1 MNSSL
6 RPNPYVGPRS
16 FQTGETLYGRER
28 ETLELLD
35 LLIAER
41 IVLLYSPS
49 GAGKTSLIQAALTPK
64 LQEEGF
70 NVLPPMRVSAEL
82 PPLPPP
88 PGSKPE
94 GRTNPVTNRF
104 LISTLVSLEQKLP
117 QEKRLP
123 LPTLT
128 RMTFDEYLKQRADL
142 GETSP
147 VLIFD
152 QFEEILTLDATN
164 LDAKVAFFEQLG
176 EALRDRSRWALFSM
190 REDYLAG
197 LDPYLKPIP
206 TRFAT
211 TYRLDLL
218 GVNAAREAVQKPAR
232 KGGVD
237 FTDAAAEKLVNDLR
251 RVQVQ
256 RPDGS
261 TEMQPGPY
269 VEPVQLQ
276 VVCYRLWDKLPE
288 GKTEIVERDIAD
300 VGDVNTALEDYYAS
314 SVEQTGRNSGA
325 SERAIRDWFDRQLIT
340 EQGIRGQVLMERDA
354 SRGLSNKAIRL
365 LEDAHLVRAE
375 ERRGST
381 WFELAH
387 DRLIEPVRASNA
399 AWFKANLSPLQQAAD
414 LWSRQDRADGLLL
427 RNKPLQDAEAWAK
440 QHASELTQTE
450 KDFLAESQQEQQVLE
465 KEKRQNRRIRLL
477 AIVSSVVGVIAIL
490 GIIIALVSLAQL
502 GGALE
507 ETDKQRAIAVTNE
520 QEAQRQREEVTKQD
534 RVSKMVSASLSQL
547 EVDPEVSLLLATQ
560 AFSTTQ
566 DVQTD
571 DALRQAVIASRL
583 RETLVGHTSHVLNA
597 DISPDGTQIATASA
611 DGTARVWDLN
621 SGKDLATLTGN
632 QGNVWSV
639 TYSPDGSIL
648 VTTDDGGTRVWD
660 AKCLKPGEN
669 NQSCVTRELK
679 GHSGPVYLAGISPD
693 GTRLVT
699 ASDDQTAIVWNLASG
714 AQEHVFRGHASAVNS
729 AAFSPD
735 GNKIVTA
742 SADQTLRV
750 WDLTNCTPDCA
761 FQEYKGPTGAMWNAS
776 FSPDGKFLV
785 AASEDQNAYKFNVA
799 DGNIETFFIGHTDTV
814 FGAAFSPDG
823 EQIVTASADGTA
835 RLWDANYGV
844 QLAVLRGHSGNV
856 NSVAFNDDGELIVT
870 ASDDGTAKL
879 WNEGS
884 GIELKTVRGHTNK
897 VFSVAF
903 SPEGKRIATAS
914 QDRTAGVWDAAT
926 GLEVLPPL
934 VGHTDWV
941 TDADFSPDGTHLVT
955 TSEDGTVRL
964 WDLNGCNA
972 TECPSVEIRMAEGVV
987 AQHAAF
993 SPDGTRVLTAGSD
1006 GKLQLWDAKTGKPL
1020 PLVIAVGDELRSA
1033 AFSPNGKR
1041 IVTAGADG
1049 KARLWDAE
1057 TGAPGNVLEG
1067 HAGTLTSVAFS
1078 ADGTWIV
1085 TGSADRTARVW
1096 DAKTGKEKLT
1106 LRGHNGAVNGVAIS
1120 PDGTLILTAS
1130 SDKTARLWNAATGE
1144 EVSILRGH
1152 TDGLTGATFSP
1163 DGKFV
1168 ATSSSD
1174 RTARITLAKIADI
1187 YALARTRATRELSC
1201 DEWKGY
1207 LQESDYCPTNG
1218 STASP
1223 IPVETLLATKSG
1235 GGSGPPVQPQVTAPL
1250 VSPTAAE
1257 ATVTV
1262 VLSPTPQATVTVSL
1276 PTPTAIPSELPTEVA
1291 TGEPT
1296 AVPTVIPSPRS
1307 SPTRAV
1313 LPTAVPTAAPQAPPG
1328 VYALSIRYAQVD
1340 PNAKPTQLVFTVNF
1354 LNNTGTDAS
1363 YAHWRVLVYR
1373 QGELNKS
1380 FGDTSGVKK
1389 IIPNGTS
1396 NQETVPWKINVG
1408 SCENFVAVPV
1418 WEDNEAR
1425 RIPFLKPDGSSLS
1438 TQFQVCP

>member
-1 MNSSL
+1 MNNPS
-6 RPNPYVGPRS
+6 PNPYVGPRS

-64 LQEEGF
+64 LREEGF
-70 NVLPPMRVSAEL
+70 NVLPPIRVSAEP
-82 PPLPPP
+82 PPLVSPS
-88 PGSKPE
+88 GSKAGVGTKSIP
-94 GRTNPVTNRF
+94 NRF
-104 LISTLVSLEQKLP
+104 VLSALFSLEQKLP
-117 QEKRLP
+117 QEKRLA
-123 LPTLT
+123 LSMLT
-128 RMTFDEYLKQRADL
+128 RMTLDEYLKQRTDL
-142 GETSP
+142 AETSP
-147 VLIFD
+147 VLVFD
-152 QFEEILTLDATN
+152 QFEEVLTVDVTN
-164 LDAKVAFFEQLG
+164 LDAKAAFFEQVG

-218 GVNAAREAVQKPAR
+218 GVNAAREAIQKPAR

-261 TEMQPGPY
+261 VELQPGPY

-288 GKTEIVERDIAD
+288 GKATIAESEIGD
-300 VGDVNTALEDYYAS
+300 VGDVNTALADYYAS
-314 SVEQTGRNSGA
+314 SVQQTARTTSV

-340 EQGIRGQVLMERDA
+340 EQGIRGQVLMEREA
-354 SRGLSNKAIRL
+354 SRGLSNKAIRM
-365 LEDAHLVRAE
+365 LEDAHLVRAD

-399 AWFKANLSPLQQAAD
+399 AWFRANLSALQQAAE

-427 RNKPLQDAEAWAK
+427 RDKPLQDAEAWAK
-440 QHASELTQTE
+440 EHSGELTQTE
-450 KDFLAESQQEQQVLE
+450 KDFLAESQEAQQVIE
-465 KEKRQNRRIRLL
+465 NKQRQNRRIRLL
-477 AIVSSVVGVIAIL
+477 AIVASVVGVIALL
-490 GIIIALVSLAQL
+490 GIVVALVSLAQL
-502 GGALE
+502 GDALE
-507 ETDKQRAIAVTNE
+507 ETDKQREIAVANE
-520 QEAQRQREEVTKQD
+520 QEAQRQREEVVTQD

-560 AFSTTQ
+560 AFSTTA

-571 DALRQAVIASRL
+571 DVLRQAVIASRL
-583 RETLVGHTSHVLNA
+583 RETFVGHTAHVLNA
-597 DISPDGTQIATASA
+597 DISPDGTRIATASE
-611 DGTARVWDLN
+611 DGTARVWDID
-621 SGKDLATLTGN
+621 SGEVLATLGGN
-632 QGNVWSV
+632 QGSVWSV
-639 TYSPDGSIL
+639 TYSPDGSQL
-648 VTTDDGGTRVWD
+648 ATTDDKGTRVWD
-660 AKCLKPGEN
+660 VECLKAGDSNEG
-669 NQSCVTRELK
+669 CVTRELG
-679 GHSGPVYLAGISPD
+679 GHASSVYLAAFSPD
-693 GTRLVT
+693 GLHLVT
-699 ASDDQTAIVWNLASG
+699 ASDDHTAIVWNLASG
-714 AQEHVFRGHASAVNS
+714 AQEHVLGGHASAVNS

-735 GNKIVTA
+735 GTKIVTA

-750 WDLTNCTPDCA
+750 WDLTKCTPDCA

-776 FSPDGKFLV
+776 FSPDGQYVV

-814 FGAAFSPDG
+814 FGATFSPDG
-823 EQIVTASADGTA
+823 ELIVTASADGTA

-844 QLAVLRGHSGNV
+844 PLAVLRGHTGNV
-856 NSVAFNDDGELIVT
+856 NSVAFNEDGELIVT

-897 VFSVAF
+897 IFSVAF
-903 SPEGKRIATAS
+903 SPDGRRVATAS
-914 QDRTAGVWDAAT
+914 QDKTAGVWDAAT

-941 TDADFSPDGTHLVT
+941 TDANFSPDGMHLVT
-955 TSEDGTVRL
+955 TSDDGTVRL
-964 WDLNGCNA
+964 WDLTACNES
-972 TECPSVEIRMAEGVV
+972 ECPSVQIEIAEGVV
-987 AQHAAF
+987 AQHAVF
-993 SPDGTRVLTAGSD
+993 SPDGGRVLTAGSD
-1006 GKLQLWDAKTGKPL
+1006 GKMELWDAKTGQAL
-1020 PLVIAVGDELRSA
+1020 PFASAGGEELTSAV
-1033 AFSPNGKR
+1033 FSPDGKR
-1041 IVTAGADG
+1041 IVTASVDG
-1049 KARLWDAE
+1049 KARVWDAE
-1057 TGAPGNVLEG
+1057 TGAAGIVLEG
-1067 HAGTLTSVAFS
+1067 HAGALTSAVFS
-1078 ADGTWIV
+1078 PDGTWIV

-1096 DAKTGKEKLT
+1096 DATTGAEKMT

-1130 SDKTARLWNAATGE
+1130 SDKTARLWDAATGV

-1152 TDGLTGATFSP
+1152 TDGLTGAAFSP

-1174 RTARITLAKIADI
+1174 RTARITLTRIADI
-1187 YALARTRATRELSC
+1187 YALAHTRATRGLSC
-1201 DEWKGY
+1201 DEWRAY
-1207 LQESDYCPTNG
+1207 LQESGYCPTNG
-1218 STASP
+1218 STTSP
-1223 IPVETLLATKSG
+1223 LPVQTLLATKSG
-1235 GGSGPPVQPQVTAPL
+1235 GGSGSTVQPQATVPAGL
-1250 VSPTAAE
+1250 LPTAAE
-1257 ATVTV
+1257 TTMTV
-1262 VLSPTPQATVTVSL
+1262 VLSPTPEATSTNAVL
-1276 PTPTAIPSELPTEVA
+1276 PLLTATAIPSAPPIEAATKAPPASAPATATRPVAPTTA
-1291 TGEPT
+1291 PT
-1296 AVPTVIPSPRS
+1296 AVPE
-1307 SPTRAV
+1307 
-1313 LPTAVPTAAPQAPPG
+1313 APPG

-1340 PNAKPTQLVFTVNF
+1340 PNIKPTQLVFSVNF
-1354 LNNTGTDAS
+1354 LNNTGKDAS
-1363 YAHWRVLVYR
+1363 YPHWRVLVYR
-1373 QGELNKS
+1373 QGETNKS
-1380 FGDTSGVKK
+1380 FGDTSGVSRT
-1389 IIPNGTS
+1389 IPNGS
-1396 NQETVPWKINVG
+1396 SVQETVPWKINVG
-1408 SCENFVAVPV
+1408 SCENFVAVPI

-1425 RIPFLKPDGSSLS
+1425 RTPFLKPDGSALAV
-1438 TQFQVCP
+1438 QFPVCP